1 MSDFK
6 FNFNL
11 SDFLYRD
18 AEIAEQERIEQEKQ
32 KQNHLEQCGIA
43 EKFWKARF
51 ENFDAYKDSL
61 KNALQITKE
70 FVSDLKKGMNR
81 SLWLCGNNGNGKT
94 MLTACILYELG
105 YGSYAKSYE
114 IEDDLEEAASFS
126 SKESKKSVLQKYY
139 KRKLLVI
146 DEVGRFSSQKELAYL
161 FRILNER
168 YERRLPTIL
177 VTNMDKKSLKEYLGQ
192 ALFDRFSE
200 MCTSITFSEESYRT
214 KIREVV

>member
-1 MSDFK
+1 MSNIK
-6 FNFNL
+6 FEIA
-11 SDFLYRD
+11 DFLYRD
-18 AEIAEQERIEQEKQ
+18 AEIEEQERKELEKQ
-32 KQNHLEQCGIA
+32 KQKHLEQCGIA
-43 EKFWKARF
+43 DKFWKSRF
-51 ENFDAYKDSL
+51 ENFDAYTDGL
-61 KNALQITKE
+61 KNALQTVKE
-70 FVSDLKKGMNR
+70 FVADLKKGLNR

-94 MLTACILYELG
+94 MLVACILYELG
-105 YGSYAKSYE
+105 FGSYVKSYE
-114 IEDDLEEAASFS
+114 IEDELEEAASFS

-139 KRKLLVI
+139 TKKLLVI

-168 YERRLPTIL
+168 YERNLPTIL
-177 VTNMDKKSLKEYLGQ
+177 VTNLDKLSLKEYLGQ

>member
-1 MSDFK
+1 M
-6 FNFNL
+6 
-11 SDFLYRD
+11 
-18 AEIAEQERIEQEKQ
+18 Q
-32 KQNHLEQCGIA
+32 
-43 EKFWKARF
+43 
-51 ENFDAYKDSL
+51 
-61 KNALQITKE
+61 TVTE
-70 FVSDLKKGMNR
+70 FVADLIKGLNR

-94 MLTACILYELG
+94 MLVACILYELG
-105 YGSYAKSYE
+105 YGSYVKSYE
-114 IEDDLEEAASFS
+114 IEDELEEAASFS

-139 KRKLLVI
+139 TKKLLVI

-168 YERRLPTIL
+168 YERNLPTIL
-177 VTNMDKKSLKEYLGQ
+177 VTNLDKKSLKEYLGQ

>member
-1 MSDFK
+1 MNNIK
-6 FNFNL
+6 FEL
-11 SDFLYRD
+11 ADFLYRD
-18 AEIAEQERIEQEKQ
+18 AEIEEQERKELEKQ
-32 KQNHLEQCGIA
+32 KQKHLEQCGIA

-51 ENFDAYKDSL
+51 ENFDAYTEGL
-61 KNALQITKE
+61 KNALQTVTE

-94 MLTACILYELG
+94 MLVACILYELG
-105 YGSYAKSYE
+105 YGSYVKSYE
-114 IEDDLEEAASFS
+114 IEDELEEAASFS

-139 KRKLLVI
+139 TRNLLVI

-168 YERRLPTIL
+168 YERGLPTIL
-177 VTNMDKKSLKEYLGQ
+177 VTNLDKKSLKEYLGQ

-200 MCTSITFSEESYRT
+200 MCTSITFNEESYRT

>member
-1 MSDFK
+1 MSFK
-6 FNFNL
+6 CSVPDWL
-11 SDFLYRD
+11 LRD
-18 AEIAEQERIEQEKQ
+18 AEIEEQEKKELEKQ
-32 KQNHLEQCGIA
+32 KQKHLEQCGIA
-43 EKFWKARF
+43 DKFWKSRL
-51 ENFDAYKDSL
+51 ENFDAYTEGL
-61 KNALQITKE
+61 KNALQTVTE
-70 FVSDLKKGMNR
+70 FVDDLKKGMNR

-94 MLTACILYELG
+94 MLAACILYELG

-114 IEDDLEEAASFS
+114 IEDELEEATSFS

-139 KRKLLVI
+139 TRKLLVI

-168 YERRLPTIL
+168 YERNLPTIL